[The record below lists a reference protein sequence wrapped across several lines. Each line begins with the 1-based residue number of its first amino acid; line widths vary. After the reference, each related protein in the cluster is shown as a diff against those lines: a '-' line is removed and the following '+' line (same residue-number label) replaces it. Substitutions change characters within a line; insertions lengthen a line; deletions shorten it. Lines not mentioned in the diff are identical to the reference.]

1 MTTGTNLWSPLLAS
15 AVILS
20 PGLVSVSSAH
30 AQPRFC
36 QPLTTSARILK
47 SPAPN
52 DTDPSWL
59 GSSYVGLSWNLV
71 PLKRITNND
80 TVYIKG
86 KLLPPFSPGRGD
98 VYEQYVKAPGEKV
111 WVVEREWTCE

>member
-1 MTTGTNLWSPLLAS
+1 MMAGTTLWSPLITS
-15 AVILS
+15 AVILAPCLAS
-20 PGLVSVSSAH
+20 MSSAH
-30 AQPRFC
+30 AEPRFC

-52 DTDPSWL
+52 DTHPSWL
-59 GSSYVGLSWNLV
+59 GTSYVGLSWNLV
-71 PLKRITNND
+71 PLKRINSDD

-86 KLLPPFSPGRGD
+86 KLLPPFSPGRGE

-111 WVVEREWTCE
+111 WVVEREWSCQ